1 MIQAI
6 VACLDRADV
15 VEDRAAARH
24 HSTIMRRFHAAIEK
38 HHNEAVYIPA
48 ICRATNVPQR
58 TLNVCCREALGMAPK
73 RYLLLRRM
81 YLARQALRRAE
92 PATATVT
99 SIATSLGFFELGRFA
114 TEYRTLF
121 GEVPSATLLTSPV

>member
-48 ICRATNVPQR
+48 ICRATKVPHR
-58 TLNVCCREALGMAPK
+58 TLNVCCHEALGMGPK

-81 YLARQALRRAE
+81 YLARQALRRA
-92 PATATVT
+92 
-99 SIATSLGFFELGRFA
+99 
-114 TEYRTLF
+114 
-121 GEVPSATLLTSPV
+121 